1 MNIPLNTIVQTRAG
15 KIRGSHENGLY
26 VFKGVPYAAPPT
38 GDLRWLPPQPHTGWN
53 GVRPAQDFG
62 AIAPQ
67 NESKMAFIREFE
79 TVEPQ
84 NEDCLYLN
92 IWTPE
97 IDDNRRPVMVWI
109 HGGAFCMGSGT
120 QLTFRRGILASR
132 GDIVLVTL
140 NYRLGLLGFL
150 RLNEITSG
158 KIPST
163 GNEGLLDQMAAL
175 EWVRDNISLF
185 GGHPQ
190 NVTVF
195 GESAGAMS
203 IGCLM
208 AMPGARG
215 LFQKAILESAVGS
228 MANPLPVATK
238 ASEQFLAIAG
248 LEPGNSAAVRALSV
262 DRILSIQR
270 EMSLRTPGGMAPVIP
285 VADGLILPEMPL
297 ASIKAGT
304 AAGIPVLIGTNL
316 DEEKLFAAMN
326 PQPARVDEKTLVK
339 RVQRFV
345 SPEYATALIDA
356 YRQARAR
363 RGEPAAPADIWTA
376 IQTDIMFRLG
386 ALKLTD
392 AQCQHNQA
400 AYNYLF
406 TWKSPALGGI
416 MGACHALEVG
426 FVFGNYEDNFCG
438 AGPEADRLSFQMQE
452 AWTTFA
458 RTGDPSCSSLG
469 NWPQYCYS
477 RKTMIL
483 GKDSHVEMD
492 PYKEERQI
500 WEKTGS

>member
-1 MNIPLNTIVQTRAG
+1 MDKPVNTIVETRAG

-38 GDLRWLPPQPHTGWN
+38 GDLRWLPPQSHTGWN
-53 GVRPAQDFG
+53 GVRPALDFG

-120 QLTFRRGILASR
+120 QLNYRRGILASR

-150 RLNEITSG
+150 RLNEITGS

-163 GNEGLLDQMAAL
+163 GNEGLLDQIAAL
-175 EWVRDNISLF
+175 EWVRDNISAF
-185 GGHPQ
+185 GGDPR

-208 AMPGARG
+208 AMPGAQG
-215 LFQKAILESAVGS
+215 LFHKAILESAVGS
-228 MANPLPVATK
+228 MANPLPVALK
-238 ASEQFLAIAG
+238 AAKQFMAIAG
-248 LEPGNSAAVRALSV
+248 LEPGNATALKALTT
-262 DRILSIQR
+262 DRLLSIQR
-270 EMSLRTPGGMAPVIP
+270 EMSLRIPGGIAPVIP
-285 VADGLILPEMPL
+285 VADGHVLPEIPL
-297 ASIKAGT
+297 VSIQAGT
-304 AAGIPVLIGTNL
+304 AAGIPVIIGTNL

-326 PQPARVDEKTLVK
+326 PNPARVDDDVLLK

-345 SPEYATALIDA
+345 PAEKAVALIDT
-356 YRQARAR
+356 YRKSRER
-363 RGEPAAPADIWTA
+363 RGEPAMPADIWTA
-376 IQTDIMFRLG
+376 IQTDVMFRLG
-386 ALKLTD
+386 ALKLAE

-406 TWKSPALGGI
+406 TWKSPALGGV

-452 AWTTFA
+452 AWTSFA
-458 RTGDPSCSSLG
+458 RTGNPSCSSLG
-469 NWPQYCYS
+469 NWPPYCDS

-483 GKDSHVEMD
+483 GKNSHVEMD

-500 WEKTGS
+500 WEKPGF